1 MHLLEA
7 YLRCTCIRLI
17 DRFLQGRCGLD
28 DAEHTTAVGIELSIA
43 EVCTCDVDIVHLID
57 TRDLEAGLVGHRIS
71 AGCLD
76 DTAGGFILPL
86 HLDIREATLGDGLHD
101 GQQVRIEQRQHDLCL
116 RIAEAAV
123 VLDHLRAILRQHETE
138 VEAAPEGAA
147 LALHRFDG
155 RLEDGLH
162 ADLGDLLRV
171 VRVRCDGA
179 HTAGI
184 EALIVVV
191 CTLVIHGADHRYDHV
206 TIRKAED
213 GHLRTLEVLLDD
225 DLIAGVAELVLCHDG
240 LDALDRLLTG
250 HRDDDTLA
258 EGESVRLDD
267 GRDRAGLD
275 IRLCGVDIGKYLIA
289 RGRDVVLLHQV
300 LREYLRTLDDRC
312 LALRSEGRDTGSLEC
327 IDHARNERIIRCDDH
342 IIQLLLDGELYDALD
357 IGCLD
362 LRYTLGIPCDTAV
375 ARDRIELLDR
385 RILSDCFDDGMLTSA
400 TTYDANSHRLCL
412 LFTLLFTDFL
422 THQLGCGRQKLPL
435 RLLHHALL
443 KDLRRIAL
451 LDRDGLLEKD
461 TSAIRDFV
469 YEMYGCTGHLHTVGE
484 CGLMRAKP
492 VHALAAEARD
502 QGRMDVDDAI
512 CIRMDEIR
520 TQDRQIAGQDDEV
533 NAVGL

>member
-1 MHLLEA
+1 M
-7 YLRCTCIRLI
+7 
-17 DRFLQGRCGLD
+17 
-28 DAEHTTAVGIELSIA
+28 GIELSIA
-43 EVCTCDVDIVHLID
+43 EVCTCDIDIVHLID
-57 TRDLEAGLVGHRIS
+57 TRDLEAGLVRHRIS

-86 HLDIREATLGDGLHD
+86 HLDVGEATLGDGLHD

-123 VLDHLRAILRQHETE
+123 VLDDLRAILRQHETE
-138 VEAAPEGAA
+138 VEAALEGAA
-147 LALHRFDG
+147 LTLHRFDG

-162 ADLGDLLRV
+162 ADISDFLRV

-191 CTLVIHGADHRYDHV
+191 GTLVIHGADHRHDDITV
-206 TIRKAED
+206 GEAED
-213 GHLRTLEVLLDD
+213 RDLRTLEVLLDD

-240 LDALDRLLTG
+240 LDALDRLFTG
-250 HRDDDTLA
+250 HRDDDALS
-258 EGESVRLDD
+258 ECESVRLDD

-275 IRLCGVDIGKYLIA
+275 IRLCGVDIGEYLIA

-300 LREYLRTLDDRC
+300 LREYLRALDDGC
-312 LALRSEGRDTGSLEC
+312 LALRSEGRDTGCLEC
-327 IDHARNERIIRCDDH
+327 IDHARNERVIRCDDH

-362 LRYTLGIPCDTAV
+362 LRYALGVSCDTTV

-385 RILSDCFDDGMLTSA
+385 RILLDCFDDGMLTSA

-422 THQLGCGRQKLPL
+422 THQLGGSRQEFPL
-435 RLLHHALL
+435 RLLHHTLL
-443 KDLRRIAL
+443 EDLRCIAL
-451 LDRDGLLEKD
+451 LDGDGLLKKD
-461 TSAIRDFV
+461 TSAIRNFV
-469 YEMYGCTGHLHTVGE
+469 YEMYGCTGHLDTVGE

-512 CIRMDEIR
+512 RIRMDEIR
-520 TQDRQIAGQDDEV
+520 AQDRQIACQDDEV